1 MLYLLRYGE
10 LALKSEPVRRRWE
23 GSLVRQLKALP
34 GVEGVRRERGRI
46 WVEGEVPEEKL
57 KKVFGVV
64 SFSPCERCDLSE
76 LEEKAVEFCRRE
88 GFGEG
93 QTFAV
98 RVRRTGDHPFT
109 SPQKAAELGS
119 LLQRT
124 FRGLKVDLERPQ
136 RELFVEIRGE
146 ECFLFSRV
154 VRGAGGIPLGVE
166 GRVVSLFSG
175 GIDSPVAAWMMMK
188 RGCEV
193 VPLYF
198 DSSPFTR
205 PEARE
210 RAERVVRILSEYHPG
225 LELEVREH
233 GKFLQRMR
241 EFLWRKGEE
250 RYTCLLCKRR
260 MYRVGE
266 ELARERGAL
275 ALVTGE
281 SLGQVAS
288 QTLENLRVLDEA
300 CSLPV
305 LRPLVGLD
313 KVEIGELARRIGT
326 WEEASREVGGCGA
339 SPGRPATRG
348 DPERIRELEKELG
361 SE

>member
-10 LALKSEPVRRRWE
+10 LALKSEPVRKRWE
-23 GSLVRQLKALP
+23 ESLIRQLKALP
-34 GVEGVRRERGRI
+34 GVEEVRRERGRI

-57 KKVFGVV
+57 KKVFGIV
-64 SFSPCERCDLSE
+64 SFSPCEKCGLGE
-76 LEEKAVEFCRRE
+76 LEERVVEFCRRE

-93 QTFAV
+93 GTFAV
-98 RVRRTGDHPFT
+98 RVKRTGDHPFT

-124 FRGLKVDLERPQ
+124 FGLKVDLEHPM

-146 ECFLFSRV
+146 ECFLFTKV
-154 VRGAGGIPLGVE
+154 IRGAGGIPLGVE
-166 GRVVSLFSG
+166 GKVVSLFSG
-175 GIDSPVAAWMMMK
+175 GIDSPVASWMAMK

-193 VPLYF
+193 LPLYF
-198 DSSPFTR
+198 DSHPFIPR
-205 PEARE
+205 EARE
-210 RAERVVRILSEYHPG
+210 KAERVVRILSEYQPG

-233 GKFLQRMR
+233 GEFLQRVR
-241 EFLWRKGEE
+241 EFLWRRGEE
-250 RYTCLLCKRR
+250 GYLCLLCKRR

-266 ELARERGAL
+266 EVARERGAL

-288 QTLENLRVLDEA
+288 QTLGNLRVLEEA

-305 LRPLVGLD
+305 LRPLIGFD
-313 KVEIGELARRIGT
+313 KVEIEELARKIGT
-326 WEEASREVGGCGA
+326 WEESSREVGKCGA
-339 SPGRPATRG
+339 VPRHPVTMASLEKVKRL
-348 DPERIRELEKELG
+348 EEELEKE
-361 SE
+361 

>member
-23 GSLVRQLKALP
+23 ESLVKQLRTLP
-34 GVEGVRRERGRI
+34 GVERVRRERGRI
-46 WVEGEVPEEKL
+46 WVEGEVPEERL
-57 KKVFGVV
+57 KKVFGIV
-64 SFSPCERCDLSE
+64 SFSPCERCGLSE
-76 LEEKAVEFCRRE
+76 LEERAVEFCRRE
-88 GFGEG
+88 GFEEG
-93 QTFAV
+93 GTFAV
-98 RVRRTGDHPFT
+98 RVRRAGEHPFT

-119 LLQRT
+119 LLQET
-124 FRGLKVDLERPQ
+124 FRGLGVDLEKPQ
-136 RELFVEIRGE
+136 RELFVEIRGG

-154 VRGAGGIPLGVE
+154 VKGAGGIPLGVE

-175 GIDSPVAAWMMMK
+175 GIDSPVATWMMMK

-193 VPLYF
+193 IPLYL
-198 DSSPFTR
+198 DPSPFAS

-210 RAERVVRILSEYHPG
+210 RAEKVVRVLSEYHPG
-225 LELEVREH
+225 LGLEVREH
-233 GKFLQRMR
+233 GEFLRRVR
-241 EFLWRKGEE
+241 EFLWKRGEE

-266 ELARERGAL
+266 EVAKEKGAL

-313 KVEIGELARRIGT
+313 KVEIEEMARRIGT
-326 WEEASREVGGCGA
+326 WQESSREVGKCGA
-339 SPGRPATRG
+339 VPPRPATRA
-348 DPERIRELEKELG
+348 DPEKIRELEEEL
-361 SE
+361 ERE